1 MPSSV
6 LGTNVTSRKADENYG
21 LYLKGGV
28 PSGRSGLSNLW
39 VFLVLWDSPK
49 RLFTEFIYYVSV
61 AVLTT

>member
-6 LGTNVTSRKADENYG
+6 LGTNVTSRKADVNYG
-21 LYLKGGV
+21 LEGGV

-39 VFLVLWDSPK
+39 VFQVLWDSPK